1 MRVQD
6 VMTPKLIGVAET
18 ASLWDALNLM
28 VTSRISAL
36 IVFDAIG
43 APVGIL
49 SEGDLMRRAEFG
61 AERRKPRWLEFL
73 TGGGEAARDY
83 ARSHGRRVHEIMTR
97 GVLTVDHNAELSEAI
112 ELMLEKRVRRLLVV
126 RGSEPLGMLS
136 RSDLVR
142 ALMKALPPEAC
153 ARSDADIEAA
163 IGEELGR
170 QSWAPAYAVRAVVEN
185 GTATLEGAIP
195 DESMREGLKVLVENV
210 AGVKAVR
217 DRMAWIEPNS
227 GLYMT
232 APEDSR

>member
-1 MRVQD
+1 MRVKD
-6 VMTPKLIGVAET
+6 VMTPKIIGVAET

-28 VTSRISAL
+28 LSSRISAL

-43 APVGIL
+43 APVGVL
-49 SEGDLMRRAEFG
+49 SEGDLMRRTEFG
-61 AERRKPRWLEFL
+61 VEKRKPRWLEFL

-97 GVLTVDHNAELSEAI
+97 GVISVDAGADLSEAI
-112 ELMLEKRVRRLLVV
+112 ELMLERRVRRLLVV
-126 RGSEPLGMLS
+126 RGSEPLGVLS

-142 ALMKALPPEAC
+142 ALLTSLPPEASG
-153 ARSDADIEAA
+153 RSDAEIEAA
-163 IGEELGR
+163 IGAELER
-170 QSWAPAYAVRAVVEN
+170 QSWAPAHSLRVVVED

-195 DESMREGLKVLVENV
+195 DESLREGLRVLVENV

-217 DRMAWIEPNS
+217 DRLAWIEPNS

-232 APEDSR
+232 APGDIR